1 MTNKIKYFQWLSW
14 KFQKDAINP
23 WKAFGEVGQKSWGAA
38 EGKAEEACEV
48 SPHNWRKIFKPRSLT
63 HCGKISGKAKTVVKD
78 ADVPKS
84 LKVTLRMASKCGV
97 SRFWKIG
104 GRFLVLSCKHVH
116 FCDNKSKLRL
126 KPRFRRCRSTICEGL
141 RSRWVG
147 DMDAVSET
155 REDFF
160 YETKRSRQNKH
171 A

>member
-1 MTNKIKYFQWLSW
+1 MTYKIEYFQWLSW

-48 SPHNWRKIFKPRSLT
+48 SNHFKIEQRFLSRWPRSLT

-97 SRFWKIG
+97 SRFWKLV

-116 FCDNKSKLRL
+116 FFLNWGCNPGSGGAGAQFAK
-126 KPRFRRCRSTICEGL
+126 G
-141 RSRWVG
+141 WG
-147 DMDAVSET
+147 AGGSEIWML
-155 REDFF
+155 F
-160 YETKRSRQNKH
+160 QNKD
-171 A
+171 AGRLFLWDKTQQTK